1 MRQNKGKQAKRN
13 TKKTL
18 EQSKLVVDSRGGWGS
33 QDFSKAGCGE
43 GGTQCSCK
51 GTHQIVL
58 SFSPPAVGCFLKKG
72 LQRGAH
78 RHLKT
83 PPPLATSLDSH
94 LVSGAR

>member
-58 SFSPPAVGCFLKKG
+58 SFSPPAEGCFLKKAYKAG
-72 LQRGAH
+72 PTGTLR
-78 RHLKT
+78 
-83 PPPLATSLDSH
+83 PP
-94 LVSGAR
+94 